1 MTAAWRRFVDLLRR
15 ARAEHASPGQISV
28 AVAAGL
34 FACCSPLL
42 GFHCFLALAL
52 AMLFRVNRLWAAVAS
67 QASIFGILRPPIVFT
82 EIELGHYARLRS
94 WAPLDLA
101 TIVQRAPSLMLD
113 WALGSVPFGLTV
125 SVAGGLV
132 TYASLR
138 ATAAIK
144 RRRSRPLEPSSG
156 STPSCSRSPAR

>member
-1 MTAAWRRFVDLLRR
+1 M
-15 ARAEHASPGQISV
+15 QISV

-42 GFHCFLALAL
+42 GFHCFIALAL
-52 AMLFRVNRLWAAVAS
+52 ATLFRVNRLWAAVAS
-67 QASIFGILRPPIVFT
+67 QASIFGILRPPIVFV
-82 EIELGHYARLRS
+82 EIELGHHLRVGS

-113 WALGSVPFGLTV
+113 WAIGSLPFGLTI
-125 SVAGGLV
+125 AALGGVV
-132 TYASLR
+132 TYGVIG